1 MCPVFD
7 EVINRRKHIR
17 ALEGLDSV
25 YSWNFLSCSR
35 EIVFCVEFVDQWFH
49 DKGLNKKLT
58 YRFITDSRWLV
69 YLNILHFQYLKYARI
84 WVFTYPYSH
93 ILCSVSFFSKFL
105 WLTTSVCRLFWNLGN
120 VDGIIS
126 RSCR

>member
-1 MCPVFD
+1 MSSFWWSH
-7 EVINRRKHIR
+7 K
-17 ALEGLDSV
+17 LEKTYTHTWCFRQCLLLKLFVLFAGSSIL
-25 YSWNFLSCSR
+25 CG
-35 EIVFCVEFVDQWFH
+35 EFVDQWFH

-58 YRFITDSRWLV
+58 YRFITDSRWLL
-69 YLNILHFQYLKYARI
+69 YLNVLHFQYLKYGRI
-84 WVFTYPYSH
+84 RVFTYSYSH